1 MNLCVRVR
9 VHPLVFAC
17 LSVPCRSSGSPFA
30 PSLPR
35 SLPPF
40 HPLSRP
46 CFLPLIARSPFP
58 LPASLFSSVVVVKLV
73 RASAVFGTVHV
84 LCVLCVHMRSDTR
97 LNTLA
102 PSLSPPLKRPTTVS
116 KETYHNT
123 LAPSL
128 SPPLN
133 LCHPVSLPL
142 PFTTLWSASL
152 SSLYSSLSPFLCRR
166 RQTRKGAA

>member
-84 LCVLCVHMRSDTR
+84 LCVLCVHMSSDTR
-97 LNTLA
+97 L
-102 PSLSPPLKRPTTVS
+102 
-116 KETYHNT
+116 NT